1 MIDSDDFVAFIV
13 VCFVA
18 TARFVVVD
26 VDIVAL
32 AADQPVIAVAA
43 TPARLSAGHVPSRA
57 DTQRHVLKPH
67 I

>member
-1 MIDSDDFVAFIV
+1 MIYSDDFIAFIV

-26 VDIVAL
+26 VDVVAL

-43 TPARLSAGHVPSRA
+43 TPARLSAGHVPS
-57 DTQRHVLKPH
+57 
-67 I
+67 